1 MYWHSDLTKLTAPWS
16 AVLTV
21 AILVKWR
28 PKFRRQLKQEEAR
41 RKPLRNAQFPRFM
54 FNVSI
59 NLLRNVFCIIIWI
72 YILVLW
78 STYWKIEG
86 FLWDLWQI
94 CYSTVWTKI
103 PSFKPSKVEIEWLV
117 RLFSIILINFRYLII
132 FMWNFEFQN
141 PREILVCNNE
151 IFTAVNI
158 YIKLTS
164 LRNQSDMRLH

>member
-86 FLWDLWQI
+86 FLWGFCSVQCRQKYHHLNHQNSNLNDWSNFSASFWLI
-94 CYSTVWTKI
+94 LYIKI
-103 PSFKPSKVEIEWLV
+103 FLCKISSFKTPVK
-117 RLFSIILINFRYLII
+117 F
-132 FMWNFEFQN
+132 
-141 PREILVCNNE
+141 
-151 IFTAVNI
+151 
-158 YIKLTS
+158 
-164 LRNQSDMRLH
+164 